1 MTSLAPLTLA
11 LFTPSLTARRDKR
24 LGCETVK
31 GWPAVEEEEVEAD
44 KKGRG
49 GKQKKRKPAKAQ
61 STDIEE

>member
-31 GWPAVEEEEVEAD
+31 GWPAVEEEEEVEAD

-49 GKQKKRKPAKAQ
+49 GGNKKKKAG
-61 STDIEE
+61 